1 MSSKKQL
8 TFEFKYVTI
17 NLHEMCEYFK
27 RRFYMLHVTKDNF
40 NAEVMESKIPVVLDF
55 WASWCGPC
63 KMLAPVFE
71 EVSKEMPNVKFG
83 KVDVD
88 EEMELARQFGVSS
101 IPMLAIVKDGEVIGT
116 LVGYRPKAALAEA
129 IKQYID

>member
-40 NAEVMESKIPVVLDF
+40 NSEVMESEIPVVLDF

-88 EEMELARQFGVSS
+88 EEMDLARQFGVSS
-101 IPMLAIVKDGEVIGT
+101 IPMLAIIKDGEVIGT

>member
-1 MSSKKQL
+1 MAVKKF
-8 TFEFKYVTI
+8 TV
-17 NLHEMCEYFK
+17 
-27 RRFYMLHVTKDNF
+27 DNF
-40 NAEVMESKIPVVLDF
+40 EQEVLKADKPVLVDF

-71 EVSKEMPNVKFG
+71 EISKEMPNVKFG

-101 IPMLAIVKDGEVIGT
+101 IPMLAIIKDGKLIGT

>member
-27 RRFYMLHVTKDNF
+27 RRFYMLHVTKDIF
-40 NAEVMESKIPVVLDF
+40 NAEVMESEIPVDLDF
-55 WASWCGPC
+55 WAAWGGPC

>member
-1 MSSKKQL
+1 
-8 TFEFKYVTI
+8 
-17 NLHEMCEYFK
+17 
-27 RRFYMLHVTKDNF
+27 MLHVTKDNF
-40 NAEVMESKIPVVLDF
+40 NAEVMESEIPVVLDF

-101 IPMLAIVKDGEVIGT
+101 IPMLAIIKDGEVIGT